1 MRQPNFA
8 NMPAEIIPPAP
19 ATAEHTE
26 CRVILVDDHP
36 VTCQGVAALLN
47 QHTDLQVV
55 GHARTAATGLELV
68 EKLAP
73 HVAVVDVALN
83 GTSGI
88 EFVKNALAMAPRL
101 RVLMMS
107 MHDELLF
114 APRAFRAGARG
125 YIMKHEA
132 SDRIVAAV
140 RQIRE
145 GKAYISERLKEHL
158 AERMLVSRSTEIE
171 DPVEQLSDREMEVF
185 ELIGDGYTTRQ
196 IAQRLN
202 LSVKTIDSYREHLK
216 LKLRVDDAPD
226 LLQHAIRWTKTKHV
240 V

>member
-1 MRQPNFA
+1 MSMHA
-8 NMPAEIIPPAP
+8 DSIPGDSEPVHLA
-19 ATAEHTE
+19 E

-47 QHTDLQVV
+47 QHANIRVV
-55 GHARTAATGLELV
+55 GQARTAAAGLELV
-68 EKLAP
+68 EKFDP
-73 HVAVVDVALN
+73 HVAVVDVSLN

-88 EFVKNALAMAPRL
+88 EFVKNALAMRPRL

-107 MHDELLF
+107 MYDELLY

-132 SDRIVAAV
+132 SEKVVAAV
-140 RQIRE
+140 RQIME
-145 GKAYISERLKEHL
+145 GKAYISERLKENL
-158 AERMLVSRSTEIE
+158 AERVLVSRSHEVE

-196 IAQRLN
+196 IAKRLN

-216 LKLRVDDAPD
+216 LKLHVDDAPD